1 MRKMAY
7 SVEIIGLSQAERD
20 ALLNIFT
27 LSKRRAPEF
36 FSHDTNVSLPDI
48 FLVDADDPN
57 AIELFRKRN
66 ALGNVP
72 TIMIGD
78 SNGGTQWPFQKR
90 PIQWMKVFKELN
102 LAAESPF
109 VTNATVSE
117 NPHADWALVV
127 DDSFAVREYMRDKLR
142 SLNYNVD
149 YADTGEQAIGL
160 TGQKHY
166 TCVFLDVLL
175 PGVDGYQVCKL
186 IKSSKSSE
194 KTAVIMLNDKVS
206 IFDKVRGILSGCDAY
221 LVKPIKDEIL
231 LEITAKYLPA
241 RAQIKT

>member
-20 ALLNIFT
+20 ALSSIFSQ
-27 LSKRRAPEF
+27 SKRRAPEF
-36 FSHDTNVSLPDI
+36 FNHGTNVSLPDI

-66 ALGNVP
+66 ASGHVP

-78 SNGGTQWPFQKR
+78 SNGGTHWPFQKR

-102 LAAESPF
+102 LATESPF
-109 VTNATVSE
+109 VTNATISTD
-117 NPHADWALVV
+117 PHADWVLVV
-127 DDSFAVREYMRDKLR
+127 DDSFMVREYMRDKLR
-142 SLNYNVD
+142 LRNYNVD
-149 YADTGEQAIGL
+149 YADSGEQAIGL

-166 TCVFLDVLL
+166 TCVFLDVML

-186 IKSSKSSE
+186 IKSSKSAE
-194 KTAVIMLNDKVS
+194 KTTVIMLNDKVS
-206 IFDKVRGILSGCDAY
+206 IFDKVRGIMSRCDAH
-221 LVKPIKDEIL
+221 LAKPVKEEIL
-231 LEITAKYLPA
+231 LEIMAKYLPA
-241 RAQIKT
+241 RA